1 MIPRFWLF
9 FVLMSS
15 FAFALPPQDQPSV
28 PDAAKPS
35 ALPSTATLPLDY
47 TVFTID
53 GLCPSQARNQAA
65 KDCKTVVTRREF
77 EKLVNALNPAMTKF
91 ERRQLAGNYA
101 QALTLASEAVRRG
114 LDKRPEVQE
123 RLRYARLRTLASET
137 ASEIYKDS
145 TRSSDSQITA
155 YYNQNKLTFEKF
167 TLERLF
173 VPREKQG
180 ETNSPQE
187 AEMKSLAEKTQARAA
202 AGEDFTT
209 LQKEANTQSGI
220 KGDVDV
226 KMSDVSRRVLP
237 ENHQQVFDLTAGK
250 VSSLISDDSGYYVY
264 KIVNREVP
272 SLSAA
277 RRQVELELQNHNQ
290 TSAFT
295 KIRDTAKTTINES
308 YFEKYDPPAA
318 KENSEV
324 EDD

>member
-1 MIPRFWLF
+1 MSKFSLL
-9 FVLMSS
+9 FVLLVSCS
-15 FAFALPPQDQPSV
+15 AYALPPQDEPSPANV
-28 PDAAKPS
+28 PSSSP
-35 ALPSTATLPLDY
+35 LPSTATLPADY
-47 TVFTID
+47 TVLTID
-53 GLCPSQARNQAA
+53 GMCSAKAASPSN
-65 KDCKTVVTRREF
+65 CKTVVTRREF
-77 EKLVNALNPAMTKF
+77 EKLANALNPAMTKF

-101 QALTLASEAVRRG
+101 QALTLANEAVRRG

-123 RLRYARLRTLASET
+123 RLRYARLRTLAAET

-145 TRSSDSQITA
+145 TRSSDSQIAA

-180 ETNSPQE
+180 ETTSPQE
-187 AEMKSLAEKTQARAA
+187 VEMKSLAETIHTRAK
-202 AGEDFTT
+202 AGEDFAA
-209 LQKEANTQSGI
+209 LQKEADVQSGI

-237 ENHQQVFDLTAGK
+237 ENHQQVFDLSAGQ

-272 SLSAA
+272 SLDAA

-290 TSAFT
+290 TSAFS
-295 KIRDTAKTTINES
+295 KIRDTARTTINES
-308 YFEKYDPPAA
+308 YFEKYDPPPVKAD
-318 KENSEV
+318 SET

>member
-1 MIPRFWLF
+1 MSRFCLF
-9 FVLMSS
+9 SLLLLAGFTV
-15 FAFALPPQDQPSV
+15 AQDQPSV
-28 PDAAKPS
+28 SDAKSPD

-47 TVFTID
+47 TVLTID
-53 GLCPSQARNQAA
+53 GLCPAQAKTQAG

-101 QALTLASEAVRRG
+101 QALTLANEAVRRG

-145 TRSSDSQITA
+145 TRSSDSQIAA

-180 ETNSPQE
+180 EASSPQE
-187 AEMKSLAEKTQARAA
+187 AEMKSLAERMQARAA
-202 AGEDFTT
+202 AGENFAA
-209 LQKEANTQSGI
+209 LQKEANTISGI
-220 KGDVDV
+220 KGEVDV
-226 KMSDVSRRVLP
+226 EMSDVSRRVLP
-237 ENHQQVFDLTAGK
+237 ENHQQVFDLSAGQ
-250 VSSLISDDSGYYVY
+250 VSSLISDDTGYYVY
-264 KIVNREVP
+264 KIVSRDVP

-290 TSAFT
+290 TSAFSR
-295 KIRDTAKTTINES
+295 IRDAARTTINES
-308 YFEKYDPPAA
+308 YFEKYDPPPA